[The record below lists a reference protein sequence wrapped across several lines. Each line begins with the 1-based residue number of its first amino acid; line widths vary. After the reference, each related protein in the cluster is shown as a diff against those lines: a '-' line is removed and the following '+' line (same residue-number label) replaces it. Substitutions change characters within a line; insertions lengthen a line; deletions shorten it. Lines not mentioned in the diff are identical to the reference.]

1 MSIERVAHPDAQAA
15 AADLARAVAADLR
28 AGIEAR
34 GSASAI
40 LGASPGLVAFL
51 QALRA
56 QPLDW
61 SRVTLVP
68 SDECWVDARD
78 PDSREG
84 LLRRHLLRDAV
95 LDARLVTLR
104 TDDARPL
111 AAIAQIG
118 ERLSRL
124 ARPFDAVVLEA
135 GAAGEVAALH
145 PGMAG
150 LEAMLNPRWAV
161 QAAPARAPDDPR
173 ERVTL
178 TLRALL
184 DARRVHV
191 LLARHEPLPA
201 GSPADAVL
209 ARARVPLRVV
219 GIDGGRAAGG
229 TRGPRSTGR

>member
-1 MSIERVAHPDAQAA
+1 MSIERVAHPTAQAA

-28 AGIEAR
+28 AGIDAR
-34 GSASAI
+34 GSAAAI
-40 LGASPGLVAFL
+40 LGASHGLVAFM

-56 QPLDW
+56 QALDW

-84 LLRRHLLRDAV
+84 LLRRHLLRDAA
-95 LDARLVTLR
+95 LDARLLSLR
-104 TDDARPL
+104 QGDGRPL
-111 AAIAQIG
+111 QAMVEIG
-118 ERLSRL
+118 ERLARL
-124 ARPFDAVVLEA
+124 PRPFDAVVLEA
-135 GAAGEVAALH
+135 GAAGEIAALH

-150 LEAMLNPRWAV
+150 LDAMLNPRWAV

-184 DARRVHV
+184 DARRVH
-191 LLARHEPLPA
+191 LLVPHGMDLQA
-201 GSPADAVL
+201 GSPADAIL
-209 ARARVPLRVV
+209 QRVRGPLRVV
-219 GIDGGRAAGG
+219 TFDG
-229 TRGPRSTGR
+229 